1 VAAARE
7 EWGTRLGFLLAAIG
21 SAVGLGNIWR
31 FPYVAWD
38 SGGGAFFVPYL
49 FALLTAGIP
58 LLVLEYAIGHRHRGS
73 APLSLRRVHR
83 RAEWIGWWQI
93 AVCFLIA
100 SYYSVVIA
108 WAASYTWFS
117 VGTRWSGDP
126 EAFFF
131 EDYLGVTEAGTVGGM
146 RVGVL
151 VPLVALWAITL
162 VVLSGGV
169 RKGIERANRIMIP
182 LLLVLF
188 LIIVIRAVTLDGS
201 AIGLDALFRPDWS
214 RIGDSDVWV
223 AAYGQIFFSLSIGFA
238 IMITYASYLPRKGDL
253 TGNAFIAGFSNA
265 SFELLAGIGVFAAIG
280 FLVASTGV
288 AVDEVAR
295 DGIGLAFVVFPEII
309 SQMPGPSGLYGVL
322 FFGSL
327 VLAGLSS
334 LISITQTY
342 IAAIQEKFS
351 LTRRRSVALAGGGTA
366 LVSLVY
372 ATGGGIN
379 TLDVVDRF
387 INAFGIAAVGLVE
400 VIVVAW
406 FVRSLPR
413 LRHHANRV
421 SDLRLG
427 LWWIAALGVITPVV
441 LGWMTID
448 NLMTEFE
455 TPYEGYPMTFL
466 VVFGWG
472 VAGLALV
479 VGLALS
485 FAPWPDDIDI
495 RAPHEPDE
503 PHGGLGPSGP
513 GSPPES
519 AGGTEP
525 AEPTEPAQPTDRG
538 TEGAS

>member
-513 GSPPES
+513 GRPPES

>member
-1 VAAARE
+1 
-7 EWGTRLGFLLAAIG
+7 
-21 SAVGLGNIWR
+21 
-31 FPYVAWD
+31 
-38 SGGGAFFVPYL
+38 
-49 FALLTAGIP
+49 
-58 LLVLEYAIGHRHRGS
+58 
-73 APLSLRRVHR
+73 
-83 RAEWIGWWQI
+83 
-93 AVCFLIA
+93 
-100 SYYSVVIA
+100 
-108 WAASYTWFS
+108 
-117 VGTRWSGDP
+117 
-126 EAFFF
+126 
-131 EDYLGVTEAGTVGGM
+131 
-146 RVGVL
+146 
-151 VPLVALWAITL
+151 
-162 VVLSGGV
+162 
-169 RKGIERANRIMIP
+169 
-182 LLLVLF
+182 
-188 LIIVIRAVTLDGS
+188 
-201 AIGLDALFRPDWS
+201 
-214 RIGDSDVWV
+214 
-223 AAYGQIFFSLSIGFA
+223 
-238 IMITYASYLPRKGDL
+238 
-253 TGNAFIAGFSNA
+253 
-265 SFELLAGIGVFAAIG
+265 LAGIGVFAAIG

-495 RAPHEPDE
+495 RAPHESDE
-503 PHGGLGPSGP
+503 PHGGRGPSGP
-513 GSPPES
+513 GRPPES